1 MIGRKTQI
9 VMAALALAFSAGQ
22 ASAQIIVPG
31 LPLTPKA
38 GGLPLDLLKLQ
49 QLQLKQLQELQKQIP
64 GGNLP
69 GIGGL
74 LPQDLNKLQEAQRKQ
89 LEELLKQIEGI
100 NPNLAQPNG
109 RVHFNTAGGGLKWGG
124 MKLGSVTPKDR
135 EDLGLPDMEG
145 LAIVAVDPNS
155 DAEKAGV
162 KAKDILVKI
171 NGKPVPNDG
180 AGLEKLVKDLN
191 AEKFDIVVLR
201 DGKEETLK
209 GTQMPALVQNNP
221 IGGGGRAGGI
231 QIRNG
236 FMLRGFQIT
245 PRPNPNQ
252 PKLPMAG
259 IPLQNSSSDINVNG
273 TRIIRKQRG
282 ADFTGEFSKDD
293 LRINVGGVIEN
304 GAAKVTDITVQ
315 DGKDTKKF
323 TSIADAPA
331 NYRVII
337 EQLLPSANRN
347 LVPNIPGIRP
357 KLDDA

>member
-1 MIGRKTQI
+1 MSGRKTRI
-9 VMAALALAFSAGQ
+9 ALATFAIAFSAGQ

-31 LPLTPKA
+31 LPLTPKV

-49 QLQLKQLQELQKQIP
+49 QLKLKQLQDLQKQIP
-64 GGNLP
+64 D
-69 GIGGL
+69 GIGEL
-74 LPQDLNKLQEAQRKQ
+74 QDLQKLQEAQRKQ
-89 LEELLKQIEGI
+89 LDELLKQIQQI
-100 NPNLAQPNG
+100 NPGFVQPNG
-109 RVHFNTAGGGLKWGG
+109 RVPFNTAGSGLRWGG

-145 LAIVAVDPNS
+145 LAIVVVDPDS
-155 DAEKAGV
+155 AAEKAGV

-180 AGLEKLVKDLN
+180 AGLEKLVKDMN

-221 IGGGGRAGGI
+221 IGGGGRAGI

-236 FMLRGFQIT
+236 FMIRGFPIA
-245 PRPNPNQ
+245 PRPNPKQ
-252 PKLPMAG
+252 PKQPMANPDGAG
-259 IPLQNSSSDINVNG
+259 IPLQNSSSDIDENG
-273 TRIIRKQRG
+273 IKISRKQRG

-293 LRINVGGVIEN
+293 LRISVIGVIVN
-304 GAAKVTDITVQ
+304 GAVKVTNITMQ